1 MKGIDSMASIV
12 KRGKSYRAQVS
23 LYKYGEHK
31 RLTKTIPTKKEARI
45 WGLEMEVAKGEGKE
59 LAHRTTTFADFF
71 ENWIYLVKVNDVKET
86 TFQNYVRTLGIIR
99 NLFQD
104 IQLKDLNDIVV
115 QKKIDE
121 YAKTHS
127 RKTTHEVLLKIKTS
141 LRDAYAR
148 GYIANDFARL
158 VKTRGEN
165 PPKRNKALSITKFKK
180 LRDHVL
186 QHSEDEFNLLVLLA
200 LETGARRGELLAL
213 RPKNLYKYGI
223 RIEHSISPTSK
234 STSLKTENA
243 KRSISI
249 NKEVYKLITSIPV
262 KDNGYIFDF
271 DGFKQ
276 SERLAGL
283 LKELDIPKTTFHGL
297 RDTHASFL
305 FAQDIDLVYV
315 SKRLGHV
322 NIQTTQNYYLEL
334 MPEKK
339 HEQDEDALNLLRS
352 L

>member
-1 MKGIDSMASIV
+1 MASIT
-12 KRGKSYRAQVS
+12 KRNNAYRVQIS
-23 LYKYGEHK
+23 LYEHGEHK
-31 RLTKTIPTKKEARI
+31 RITKTFSTKKEAKL
-45 WGLEMEVAKGEGKE
+45 WSLEMELAKGKGQN
-59 LAHRTTTFADFF
+59 LANRTTSFADFF
-71 ENWIYLVKVNDVKET
+71 EIWVYLVKQFDVKET
-86 TFQNYVRTLGIIR
+86 TFQNYERTLGVIKS
-99 NLFQD
+99 LFQD
-104 IQLKDLNDIVV
+104 IQLKDLDDIVV
-115 QKKIDE
+115 QKKINE
-121 YAKTHS
+121 YAKTHA
-127 RKTTHEVLLKIKTS
+127 RKTTHEVLLKIKTA

-148 GYIANDFARL
+148 GYISNNFASL
-158 VKTRGEN
+158 VKTRGIEA
-165 PPKRNKALSITKFKK
+165 PKRNKALSITHFKK
-180 LRDHVL
+180 LRNHVL
-186 QHSEDEFNLLVLLA
+186 QHSGDEFNLLVLLA

-213 RPKNLYKYGI
+213 RPESLYEYGI

-243 KRSISI
+243 KRNISI
-249 NKEVYKLITSIPV
+249 NKDVYKLILSIPV
-262 KDNGYIFDF
+262 KNNGYIFEF

-276 SERLAGL
+276 SEHLATL
-283 LKELDIPKTTFHGL
+283 LEELDIPKTTFHGL

-339 HEQDEDALNLLRS
+339 HEQDADALNLLRS

>member
-1 MKGIDSMASIV
+1 MASIT
-12 KRGKSYRAQVS
+12 KRNNAYRVQIS
-23 LYKYGEHK
+23 LYEHGEHK
-31 RLTKTIPTKKEARI
+31 RITKTFTTKKEAKL
-45 WGLEMEVAKGEGKE
+45 WGLEMELAKGKGQD
-59 LAHRTTTFADFF
+59 LANQTTSFADFF
-71 ENWIYLVKVNDVKET
+71 ENWIYLVKKFDVKET
-86 TFQNYVRTLGIIR
+86 TFQNYERTLGVIKS
-99 NLFQD
+99 LFQD

-121 YAKTHS
+121 YARTHA
-127 RKTTHEVLLKIKTS
+127 RKTTHEVLLKIKTA

-148 GYIANDFARL
+148 GYISNDFAGL
-158 VKTRGEN
+158 VKTRGIEA
-165 PPKRNKALSITKFKK
+165 PKRNKALSITQFKK
-180 LRDHVL
+180 LRNHVL

-200 LETGARRGELLAL
+200 LETGARRGELLSL
-213 RPKNLYKYGI
+213 RPESFYKYGI

-243 KRSISI
+243 KRNISI
-249 NKEVYKLITSIPV
+249 NKEVYNLITSVPV

-276 SERLAGL
+276 SERLATL
-283 LKELDIPKTTFHGL
+283 LEELDIPKTTFHGL